1 MTDSK
6 NYYCY
11 WIVSGRCSYIGAT
24 VDPKKRLKQH
34 CGINVGGARRTK
46 GKLWTYKC
54 VISGFRTWKEALQ
67 AEWSIKYHSR
77 KCRSIESRRIA
88 LEKVLAMERWTSN
101 APLSSDVPLH
111 IEYDP
116 IQYGLPPE
124 KLPTP
129 KEKKKFT
136 KNTLQKQTQKKK
148 GFKKN
153 LLGVTY

>member
-1 MTDSK
+1 MTDNDK
-6 NYYCY
+6 KYYCY
-11 WIVSGRCSYIGAT
+11 WIVSGRCNYIGAT

-34 CGINVGGARRTK
+34 CGINVGGAQRTK

-101 APLSSDVPLH
+101 APLSSEVPLH
-111 IEYDP
+111 VEYDP

-124 KLPTP
+124 NLPSP
-129 KEKKKFT
+129 KKK
-136 KNTLQKQTQKKK
+136 KNILQKQTKHKQR
-148 GFKKN
+148 FKKN
-153 LLGVTY
+153 LLGVSY